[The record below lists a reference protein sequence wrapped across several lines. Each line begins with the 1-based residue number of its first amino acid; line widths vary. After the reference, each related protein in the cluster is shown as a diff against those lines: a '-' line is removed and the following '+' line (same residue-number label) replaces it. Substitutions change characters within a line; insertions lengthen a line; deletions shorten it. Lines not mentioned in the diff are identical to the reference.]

1 MSTPIELRFK
11 WPAGEA
17 KFILTQSEALKAA
30 VALRK
35 LGLGL
40 GLTLQKGSVMVTTQ
54 TAMFTQAEAVIRK
67 DVRGKML

>member
-1 MSTPIELRFK
+1 MSSPIELRFK

-17 KFILTQSEALKAA
+17 KFVLTHAEALKAA

-40 GLTLQKGSVMVTTQ
+40 TLQKGVAMVTTQ
-54 TAMFTQAEAVIRK
+54 TAKFTQAEAVIRK
-67 DVRGKML
+67 DVRGKRL